1 MNLKSDRL
9 LSLQIAGLQGFYWM
23 IFCPIVS
30 FASVYLL
37 SKDFSNALI
46 GWVMAISS
54 VLAIVLQPA
63 LGTLLDKTKTI
74 TLKGVLGLLSII
86 SVVLLLAL
94 IYLDTGPLWLA
105 VFYVGIVALLFTM
118 PPLVNALTFEY
129 INVGRDVNFG
139 ITRAMGSICFAVL
152 SLQLGNWINRFS
164 TDILPI
170 TCLIL
175 FAGFILL
182 LFSLPRVI
190 HKPGSLPLVENPMI
204 REDSTPQVG
213 FLFRYERF
221 IPFLLGIACLFLFHT
236 VINTFLAQI
245 LTPLGGL
252 ESDLGISLTI
262 AAVAEL
268 PAFLGFSTI
277 VSKINT
283 RLLIKFSG
291 VFYLLRS
298 LVFLFAA
305 SVWMVNVGQGLQ
317 ALSFAVFIPAS
328 VYYINEIMRDDD
340 KVKGQTFVTGTATL
354 GSFFGSVIG
363 GWLLD
368 RSGVPAMLIFGT
380 AGATAGCLMLFYA
393 VRKKKIALQKTQA
406 TAG

>member
-37 SKDFSNALI
+37 SKDFSNGLI

-63 LGTLLDKTKTI
+63 LGTLLDQTKTI
-74 TLKGVLGLLSII
+74 TLKGILGLLSLI

-94 IYLDTGPLWLA
+94 IYLDTGPVWMS
-105 VFYVGIVALLFTM
+105 VFYVGIVAFLFTM

-139 ITRAMGSICFAVL
+139 ITRAMGSVCFAIL

-170 TCLIL
+170 TCMVL
-175 FAGFILL
+175 FAGFLL
-182 LFSLPRVI
+182 LLISLPRVN
-190 HKPGSLPLVENPMI
+190 KEPGKHTVSEF
-204 REDSTPQVG
+204 STTLQDKSSKTG
-213 FLFRYERF
+213 FLLRYERF

-252 ESDLGISLTI
+252 DSDLGISLTI

-268 PAFLGFSTI
+268 PAFLGFSYI
-277 VSKINT
+277 VSKIST

-305 SVWMVNVGQGLQ
+305 SVWMINVGQGLQ

-380 AGATAGCLMLFYA
+380 AGAAAGCLMLFYA
-393 VRKKKIALQKTQA
+393 VRKKKITIQKTQ
-406 TAG
+406 TAAV

>member
-1 MNLKSDRL
+1 MNIKSDRL

-37 SKDFSNALI
+37 SKDFSNGLI

-54 VLAIVLQPA
+54 VLAIVFQPA
-63 LGTLLDKTKTI
+63 LGTILDKTKSI

-86 SVVLLLAL
+86 SVGLLLAL
-94 IYLDTGPLWLA
+94 IYLDTGPLWMA

-139 ITRAMGSICFAVL
+139 ITRAMGSICFAIL

-170 TCLIL
+170 TCMVL
-175 FAGFILL
+175 FAGFLL
-182 LFSLPRVI
+182 LLVSLPRVN
-190 HKPGSLPLVENPMI
+190 KEPGNHAVSEFHATLQDKSI
-204 REDSTPQVG
+204 KTS
-213 FLFRYERF
+213 FLLRYERF

-252 ESDLGISLTI
+252 DSDLGISLTI

-298 LVFLFAA
+298 LVFLFA
-305 SVWMVNVGQGLQ
+305 SSIWMINVGQGLQ

-340 KVKGQTFVTGTATL
+340 KVKGQTYVTGTATL

-368 RSGVPAMLIFGT
+368 RSGVPAMLVFGT
-380 AGATAGCLMLFYA
+380 AGAAAGCLMLFYA
-393 VRKKKIALQKTQA
+393 IQKKKITPQETQ
-406 TAG
+406 TAAV